1 MDMAVF
7 RRQVWTMTGYTDIRA
22 GGWVARLPGSWRPY
36 ALLARFDRPIG
47 AWLLVLPGCWA
58 FAAAAP
64 GPAEGIRLALLF
76 LLGAFAMRAAGC
88 VVNDLWD
95 RDIDRQVERTRG
107 RPLAS
112 GAVTPRQALL
122 FLAGLCAVGA
132 AVLFQ
137 LNGAAILVGLA
148 SLLPIA
154 LYPLAKRVTDWP
166 QAVLGVV
173 FSWAAP
179 TGWAAATGGLD
190 AAALALWAAG
200 FCWILG
206 YDTIYAHQDRE
217 DDAIVGIGSTARKF
231 GERTR
236 PFLAA
241 CYGAT
246 VVLLAVAGW
255 LAGLSAWFLP
265 ALLPAAALLAYQVA
279 ALDIHDPA
287 RCLRL
292 FRLNREVGLLVA
304 LAFLAGRL

>member
-1 MDMAVF
+1 
-7 RRQVWTMTGYTDIRA
+7 MTGYTDIRA

>member
-1 MDMAVF
+1 MN
-7 RRQVWTMTGYTDIRA
+7 GYTDIRA
-22 GGWVARLPGSWRPY
+22 QGWVALLPAGWRPY

-47 AWLLVLPGCWA
+47 AWLLVLPGFWA

-64 GPAEGIRLALLF
+64 SWAEGIRLTLLF
-76 LLGAFAMRAAGC
+76 LVGAFAMRAAGC

-95 RDIDRQVERTRG
+95 RDLDRQVERTRG

-112 GAVTPRQALL
+112 GAVSPFRALV
-122 FLAGLCAVGA
+122 FLAALCLVGA

-137 LNGAAILVGLA
+137 LSWAAIVVGLF
-148 SLLPIA
+148 SLVPIA

-166 QAVLGVV
+166 QAVLGFV

-200 FCWILG
+200 FFWILG

-217 DDAIVGIGSTARKF
+217 DDAVVGIRSTALKF
-231 GERTR
+231 GERSR
-236 PFLAA
+236 PFLGA

-246 VVLLAVAGW
+246 LVLLVVAGW
-255 LAGLSAWFLP
+255 LAGLHWAFVP

-279 ALDIHDPA
+279 TLDIHDPA

-292 FRLNREVGLLVA
+292 FKLNREAGLLIA
-304 LAFLAGRL
+304 LAFLAGRV